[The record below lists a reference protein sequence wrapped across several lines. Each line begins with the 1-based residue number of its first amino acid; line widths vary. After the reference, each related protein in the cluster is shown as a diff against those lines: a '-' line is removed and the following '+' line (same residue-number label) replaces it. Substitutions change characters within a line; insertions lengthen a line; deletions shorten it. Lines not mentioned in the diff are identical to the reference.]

1 MKRFFLITLAAL
13 TLAACNSGNTVK
25 TDSNVTEA
33 TKGAIVYFNLDEVLL
48 KYDMANDLRS
58 VFETKVESINN
69 EINRRGSK
77 LEKDITAFQDK
88 INKGLLVQSVA
99 QAQQE
104 KLQMQQAEYQNYVN
118 EKNQEIAEE
127 NQVMTNQIADAIKN
141 YLTTFNEE
149 KQYAMILTCQ
159 GDILA
164 LPVAVGDAELDIT
177 EEILEGLNA
186 AYVKQKEKENK

>member
-1 MKRFFLITLAAL
+1 MKKFFLIALAAL
-13 TLAACNSGNTVK
+13 ALTACNSGNKATSE
-25 TDSNVTEA
+25 TNGSES
-33 TKGAIVYFNLDEVLL
+33 TKGTIVYFNLDDVLL

-58 VFETKVESINN
+58 VFETKVEGINN

-77 LEKDITAFQDK
+77 LEKDITSFQDK

-104 KLQMQQAEYQNYVN
+104 KLQQQQVEYQNYVN

-141 YLTTFNEE
+141 FLEKYNEE
-149 KQYAMILTCQ
+149 KNYAMIITCQ
-159 GDILA
+159 GEILP
-164 LPVAVGDAELDIT
+164 LPVAVGDKNLDIT
-177 EEILEGLNA
+177 EDILEGLNA
-186 AYVKQKEKENK
+186 DYVKQKEKDNK